1 VLTGVALHPREIK
14 FNKRG
19 ETREKKLEKKN
30 LIFFEAKDESVEK
43 QI

>member
-1 VLTGVALHPREIK
+1 VWLYTQERLSSTNEA
-14 FNKRG
+14 KRAK
-19 ETREKKLEKKN
+19 KKLEKKN